1 MCDGRDFDSSY
12 VFYGDPPP
20 PVVACS
26 NCNAAN
32 DGSVDF
38 YDDLCEECHERAERI
53 KALVEDHKNC
63 GDFDYSMNH

>member
-12 VFYGDPPP
+12 VFYGDSPP

-38 YDDLCEECHERAERI
+38 YDDLCEECHERAERTGV
-53 KALVEDHKNC
+53 LVEDHKKY